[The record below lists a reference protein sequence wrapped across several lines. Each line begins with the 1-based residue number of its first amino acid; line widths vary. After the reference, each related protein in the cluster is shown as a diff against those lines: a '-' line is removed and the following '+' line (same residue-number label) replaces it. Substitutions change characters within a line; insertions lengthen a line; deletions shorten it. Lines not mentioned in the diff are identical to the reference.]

1 MDDNEKQK
9 LLFNEKKDDQNKQK
23 KKKEKPES
31 LKVPSK
37 SPKTKQI
44 QRSSLG
50 SVAVIEKSRRDIS
63 YDDEKSRA
71 SGSSKISRE
80 QNEPGGFKY
89 LDTSGRAIVVRANP
103 RFKAYKEI
111 FENMTNSYSIMTMH
125 PIISVMITYDS
136 TCAITVTKNND
147 REYWVKMY
155 SM

>member
-9 LLFNEKKDDQNKQK
+9 LLFNEKKDDQNKEK

-37 SPKTKQI
+37 SPKTKQV

-80 QNEPGGFKY
+80 
-89 LDTSGRAIVVRANP
+89 
-103 RFKAYKEI
+103 
-111 FENMTNSYSIMTMH
+111 
-125 PIISVMITYDS
+125 
-136 TCAITVTKNND
+136 
-147 REYWVKMY
+147 
-155 SM
+155 